1 MGFARIAVARH
12 IGWRASFESFPNPEK
27 QRDTLTA
34 HMLVFVVLYSPLMPH
49 FAHVHTRVPEI
60 FSRQKCMG
68 KGRRIIPAVAADLS
82 FHLYM
87 HKKTNKRQH
96 T

>member
-1 MGFARIAVARH
+1 MPATGRAPWKKFMHKRAKISGHINQLIA
-12 IGWRASFESFPNPEK
+12 
-27 QRDTLTA
+27 
-34 HMLVFVVLYSPLMPH
+34 
-49 FAHVHTRVPEI
+49 EI

-96 T
+96 R

>member
-1 MGFARIAVARH
+1 MKVTWKYAVQ
-12 IGWRASFESFPNPEK
+12 K
-27 QRDTLTA
+27 Q
-34 HMLVFVVLYSPLMPH
+34 
-49 FAHVHTRVPEI
+49 TRVSIPEI

-87 HKKTNKRQH
+87 HKRTNKRQH
-96 T
+96 R

>member
-1 MGFARIAVARH
+1 MHTCTTHHVKFVRRKDFDIA
-12 IGWRASFESFPNPEK
+12 
-27 QRDTLTA
+27 
-34 HMLVFVVLYSPLMPH
+34 
-49 FAHVHTRVPEI
+49 EI

-87 HKKTNKRQH
+87 HKNTNKRQH